1 MKKGLLILSVFCAMV
16 MTARADV
23 NYFLVGNMNDWKVGD
38 ENLKLELNEAAEGVV
53 EFMITLDLKA
63 GAQFK
68 VVGVEEGKADIWFP
82 DGMGNNYGEA
92 EGTAITEDAKFHIF
106 FRPNKDGGD
115 DWFYKLL
122 FVQKVEETGIDA
134 IVGGNGNAKVIE
146 NGHLYIIRN
155 GVRYNV
161 NGAAVK

>member
-23 NYFLVGNMNDWKVGD
+23 NYYLVGNMNDWQ
-38 ENLKLELNEAAEGVV
+38 AAEGFMLAPNDAATDVV

-68 VVGVEEGKADIWFP
+68 VIGVEEGKDAVWFP
-82 DGMGNNYGEA
+82 DGMGNNYGEVD
-92 EGTAITEDAKFHIF
+92 GTQFTEDAKFHVF

-115 DWFYKLL
+115 DWFYNVI

-134 IVGGNGNAKVIE
+134 ILGDTKSVKVME
-146 NGHLYIIRN
+146 NGQMYIIRN
-155 GVRYNV
+155 GVRYNL